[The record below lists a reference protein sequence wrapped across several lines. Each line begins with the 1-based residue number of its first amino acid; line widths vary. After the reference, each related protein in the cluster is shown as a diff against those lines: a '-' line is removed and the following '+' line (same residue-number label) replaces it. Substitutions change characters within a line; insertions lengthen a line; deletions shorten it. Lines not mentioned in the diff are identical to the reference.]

1 MELHELD
8 MVIVLCTHDGVRKPL
23 CRKSFTNARCALQND
38 VLLTH
43 QHSIQLIIFGLGDK
57 YLFQEILLGILRC
70 ICVFVRHFLAI
81 HNF

>member
-8 MVIVLCTHDGVRKPL
+8 MVIVLCTHNGVRKPL

-43 QHSIQLIIFGLGDK
+43 QDSIHLIVLGLRDK
-57 YLFQEILLGILRC
+57 YLLQKVLFGILRC